1 MSWGTA
7 AGGDWSTLALHQHWE
22 PKKHHE
28 PERVFASLLSPPA
41 VNRSPSRCSGLNRS
55 ESPNREDYGGSS
67 TQLHSSSNN
76 IYTPDYSVHI
86 LCDVQFVKVWAG
98 LAGTVPPW
106 PPLSRHPLA
115 PLCPRSLVRAQ
126 WVLRSP
132 ALTPA
137 VWRFGAKSPSG
148 RGGAR
153 CPLSLVHV
161 CVPR

>member
-1 MSWGTA
+1 M
-7 AGGDWSTLALHQHWE
+7 
-22 PKKHHE
+22 
-28 PERVFASLLSPPA
+28 FASLLSPPA

-98 LAGTVPPW
+98 LARTVPPW

-115 PLCPRSLVRAQ
+115 PLCLRNLMGAQ
-126 WVLRSP
+126 WVLGSP

-137 VWRFGAKSPSG
+137 VWRFGWSHQVSERSWWGLVPTEL
-148 RGGAR
+148 GA
-153 CPLSLVHV
+153 HV